1 MEIVI
6 PVLTLGLLGLLFG
19 MVLAIAY
26 RRLTVKADER
36 LEKIH
41 GILPGTNCGACGQA
55 GCFGFAQALLSGQ
68 ALVRQCRVSE
78 EAVIRQILRLLGE
91 SAQNQIKMVARLN
104 CAGGIKVSD
113 KYLYRGPRDCVAV
126 NLILAGQK
134 ECFYGCLGFASC
146 VKACPFEAIR
156 MSEEGLPVVDKDKC
170 KACNKCVLTCPKKLF
185 TLIPLENKVFVVC
198 SAHDLAKEIK
208 MVCPVGCIAC
218 GLCVG
223 VCKFDAIHV
232 IDNLAVID
240 YNKCT
245 SCGDCVKVCPA
256 KTIRIR

>member
-1 MEIVI
+1 MEILI

-19 MVLAIAY
+19 MVLAIAS
-26 RRLTVKADER
+26 RRLTVRVDER

-41 GILPGTNCGACGQA
+41 AILPGTNCGVCGRA

-68 ALVRQCRVSE
+68 ALVTQCRVSE
-78 EAVIRQILRLLGE
+78 EAVKGQILRLLGKG
-91 SAQNQIKMVARLN
+91 AQNQIKMIAALN
-104 CAGGIKVSD
+104 CGGGVKVND
-113 KYLYRGPRDCVAV
+113 KYLYRGLRDCVAA

-185 TLIPLENKVFVVC
+185 TLIPLENKVFVAC
-198 SAHDLAKEIK
+198 SAHDLGKETEV
-208 MVCPVGCIAC
+208 VCSAGCIAC
-218 GLCVG
+218 GLCAG

-245 SCGDCVKVCPA
+245 SCGDCVKACPA